1 MQMLCVMVELSCA
14 VFNGQLCGYFGLIV
28 IFRDA
33 PHYLS
38 KVTIQDDCPACS
50 FSIMGKPLV
59 LYNIAKLASRK
70 SIDCVLFPEGFSHA
84 ASVISANYPS
94 MRVDEYKDKA
104 SIPATSDLLELPLNS
119 IIVESEVGELVA
131 DQIVYPWDLLRIMG
145 KVLESEVKAASISPN
160 ATVCESSI
168 VSGNCIIEDG
178 VFIDDFCK
186 IKGPIYIGRNS
197 RVGTGSL
204 LRNCIIGSESSIGF
218 NCEVARS
225 YLAGKNRVAHH
236 NVILDSIV
244 GEGTWMGGYVGTTN
258 VLLNNKNVRY
268 KVGDQLVD
276 TGLHNFG
283 AVIGASCTI
292 GAGVIILP
300 GRYIPSNSIIQ
311 AGTVVSK

>member
-1 MQMLCVMVELSCA
+1 LL
-14 VFNGQLCGYFGLIV
+14 V
-28 IFRDA
+28 IFRDM
-33 PHYLS
+33 PHHLS
-38 KVTIQDDCPACS
+38 VMAQGDCPACS
-50 FSIMGKPLV
+50 FSVMGKPLL
-59 LYNIAKLASRK
+59 LYNIAKIASRK
-70 SIDCVLFPEGFSHA
+70 SIDGILLPEGFSQA
-84 ASVISANYPS
+84 VSAISASYPS
-94 MRVDEYKDKA
+94 MRVDEYKDRA
-104 SIPATSDLLELPLNS
+104 FIPATGDLLELPLNS
-119 IIVESEVGELVA
+119 IIVESAMGDLVA

-145 KVLESEVKAASISPN
+145 MVLESEIKTSSISSN

-168 VSGNCIIEDG
+168 VSGPCVIEDG
-178 VFIDDFCK
+178 AFVDDFCK
-186 IKGPIYIGRNS
+186 IKGPAYIGRNS

-204 LRNCIIGSESSIGF
+204 LRNCVVGSESSIGF

-258 VLLNNKNVRY
+258 VLLNRKNVKY

-276 TGLHNFG
+276 TGLQNFG
-283 AVIGASCTI
+283 AVIGAGCTI

-300 GRYIPSNSIIQ
+300 GRYIPSNSTIQ

>member
-1 MQMLCVMVELSCA
+1 
-14 VFNGQLCGYFGLIV
+14 LII
-28 IFRDA
+28 IFRDV

-38 KVTIQDDCPACS
+38 KVTAQDSCPACS
-50 FSIMGKPLV
+50 FSVMGKPLV

-70 SIDCVLFPEGFSHA
+70 SIDSVLLPEGFSHA
-84 ASVISANYPS
+84 ADVISANYPS
-94 MRVDEYKDKA
+94 MRIDEYKDKTF
-104 SIPATSDLLELPLNS
+104 IPATDDLLELPLNS
-119 IIVESEVGELVA
+119 VIVESEMGELVV
-131 DQIVYPWDLLRIMG
+131 DQIVYPWDLLRIMSR
-145 KVLESEVKAASISPN
+145 VFESEIKTTSISPN

-168 VSGNCIIEDG
+168 VSGHCIIEDG

-204 LRNCIIGSESSIGF
+204 LRNCVIGSESTIGF

-236 NVILDSIV
+236 NVILDSVI

-258 VLLNNKNVRY
+258 VLLNNKNVKY
-268 KVGDQLVD
+268 KVGDHLID
-276 TGLHNFG
+276 TGLQNFG
-283 AVIGASCTI
+283 AVIGAGCTI

-300 GRYIPSNSIIQ
+300 GRYIPSNSMIQ
-311 AGTVVSK
+311 AGTVVLK